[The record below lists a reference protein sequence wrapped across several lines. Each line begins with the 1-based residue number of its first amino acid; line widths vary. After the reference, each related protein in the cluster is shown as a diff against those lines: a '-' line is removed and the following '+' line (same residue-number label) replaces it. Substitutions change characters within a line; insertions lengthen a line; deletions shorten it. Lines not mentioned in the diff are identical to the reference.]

1 MVKEIASKE
10 GVDLLP
16 RKCFRLEMTYS
27 VDFYV
32 DVCKSR
38 LWNLHT
44 EHICLIF
51 WLHLL
56 YEVQSSNIKTKY
68 QYTEATNVCVLIS
81 GAVYKNKT
89 P

>member
-1 MVKEIASKE
+1 MCSLIFKSKMVKEIASKE

-38 LWNLHT
+38 L
-44 EHICLIF
+44 
-51 WLHLL
+51 
-56 YEVQSSNIKTKY
+56 
-68 QYTEATNVCVLIS
+68 
-81 GAVYKNKT
+81 
-89 P
+89 